1 MSGRVMTV
9 TTDMPG
15 VQLYTANWL
24 KGDLGKAGKNYQS
37 RDGFCLETQMYPD
50 SPNKPNF
57 PSCVLKAGETFN
69 STTIY
74 SFKW

>member
-1 MSGRVMTV
+1 M
-9 TTDMPG
+9 
-15 VQLYTANWL
+15 
-24 KGDLGKAGKNYQS
+24 DLGKAGKNYQS